1 MYERLGMV
9 MKIKNKIVLGST
21 EALKELMENPDIPIK
36 TSFKLIK
43 NVKKIDLILESC
55 NEANKKLLEKYGEK
69 NEDGTLK
76 IDEKS
81 NAKIPLEYMNDYL
94 RERNELLE
102 TENDIDI
109 DVITIEEL
117 AIEKLKPSILMAI
130 DFMIDLT

>member
-1 MYERLGMV
+1 
-9 MKIKNKIVLGST
+9 MKIKNGVILDST
-21 EALKELMENPDIPIK
+21 KALKELMENPEIPIK

-76 IDEKS
+76 IDKDN
-81 NAKIPLEYMNDYL
+81 NAKIPMEHMGDYL
-94 RERNELLE
+94 KERTELLN

-109 DVITIEEL
+109 DTITVEEL
-117 AIEKLKPSILMAI
+117 SIERIKPAILMAI
-130 DFMIDLT
+130 DYMIDLT